1 MIAAAE
7 PERNIMAA
15 PPGSSYQLPPLDAH
29 EASCLANALW
39 TGAQALRVADGGT
52 IRIACDGNDIA
63 CLVQSAFSL
72 AERPELK
79 VPDAE

>member
-1 MIAAAE
+1 
-7 PERNIMAA
+7 MAA

-52 IRIACDGNDIA
+52 IRIASDGNDIA
-63 CLVQSAFSL
+63 CLVEAAFSL
-72 AERPELK
+72 AEKPEQA
-79 VPDAE
+79 VTDAE

>member
-7 PERNIMAA
+7 PERNIMDS

-29 EASCLANALW
+29 EASCLANALL

-72 AERPELK
+72 ARRPLQA
-79 VPDAE
+79 VTDAE

>member
-15 PPGSSYQLPPLDAH
+15 PQGSSYQLPPLDAH
-29 EASCLANALW
+29 EATCLANALW
-39 TGAQALRVADGGT
+39 TGAHALRAADGGT
-52 IRIACDGNDIA
+52 IRIASNGNDIA
-63 CLVQSAFSL
+63 CIVEAAFSL

-79 VPDAE
+79 VTDAE

>member
-7 PERNIMAA
+7 PERNIMAE

-39 TGAQALRVADGGT
+39 TGAQALRVADGGR

-63 CLVQSAFSL
+63 CLVESAFSL
-72 AERPELK
+72 AKKPEQA
-79 VPDAE
+79 VTDAE

>member
-1 MIAAAE
+1 
-7 PERNIMAA
+7 MAA
-15 PPGSSYQLPPLDAH
+15 PLGSSYELPPLDAH

-72 AERPELK
+72 ERKPLQA
-79 VPDAE
+79 VTDAE

>member
-63 CLVQSAFSL
+63 CIVEAAFSL
-72 AERPELK
+72 AKKPEQA
-79 VPDAE
+79 VTDAE

>member
-1 MIAAAE
+1 
-7 PERNIMAA
+7 MAA
-15 PPGSSYQLPPLDAH
+15 PPGSSYELPPLDAH

-63 CLVQSAFSL
+63 CLVESAFSL
-72 AERPELK
+72 AEKPEQA
-79 VPDAE
+79 VTDAE